1 MILPMRSALFVP
13 AANAKAL
20 AKAPGLAVDAIIID
34 LEDAVAPSEKDK
46 ARAAAL
52 KILRI
57 SGWKAR
63 LRAVRI
69 NALDS
74 PQATADVLALTPTG
88 VDALVIPKVESGA
101 MLHHVR
107 SQMARA
113 KQIAGCPP
121 PVLWA
126 MVETPRGVF
135 NLKDI
140 AKTAAQTGVTTLV
153 AGTNDLAKGLGC
165 DGVGE
170 RREAL
175 RPHLSAIVLA
185 ARACGLHVLD
195 GVYNAFA
202 DRAGFEAEARQGRR
216 LGFDGKTLIHP
227 AQIALANAIFGPDDA
242 AIKHAKAIVRAF
254 KLKKNATKGV
264 ISLDGQMVERLHL
277 YTAQALLDSVRQVPA
292 KTASVKPAPV
302 RKKKS

>member
-1 MILPMRSALFVP
+1 MILPLRSALFVP

-20 AKAPGLAVDAIIID
+20 AKAPSLAADAIIID

-52 KILRI
+52 KALRI
-57 SGWKAR
+57 SGWNAR

-69 NALDS
+69 NALDR
-74 PQATADVLALTPTG
+74 PQATADILALTPAG

-101 MLHHVR
+101 MLHQVR

-113 KQIAGCPP
+113 RQIASCPP

-135 NLKDI
+135 NLNDI
-140 AKTAAQTGVTTLV
+140 AKTAAQTGVTTLIV
-153 AGTNDLAKGLGC
+153 GTNDLAKGLGC
-165 DGVGE
+165 DGLGE

-185 ARACGLHVLD
+185 ARACGLRVLD

-227 AQIALANAIFGPDDA
+227 AQIALANSIFAPDEA
-242 AIKHAKAIVRAF
+242 AIEHAKAIVRAF

-264 ISLDGQMVERLHL
+264 INLDGQMVERLHL
-277 YTAQALLDSVRQVPA
+277 HTAQALLDSVCQVPA
-292 KTASVKPAPV
+292 KTASAKPAPV